1 MLTRVCILLIAA
13 TIVAQPLLSAVL
25 GGCDCCKSVPASVL
39 GVMGCCGDAQAE
51 VDEQMMAC
59 CCLGS
64 CDVGAPA
71 SSDDEQS
78 DDEDRPDG
86 CDCPKTRCSGTVKVQ
101 LACSELRAPPAVGE
115 DPRNWSGICEDA
127 DPYPS
132 RSLAGL
138 LKPPRTRAA

>member
-1 MLTRVCILLIAA
+1 MLTRVCILIIAA
-13 TIVAQPLLSAVL
+13 TVVAHPLLSAVL
-25 GGCDCCKSVPASVL
+25 GGCDCSNSVGASVS
-39 GVMGCCGDAQAE
+39 GVMMGCCDEPVAT
-51 VDEQMMAC
+51 DEQMAC

-64 CDVGAPA
+64 CDACAPA
-71 SSDDEQS
+71 SSDDERS
-78 DDEDRPDG
+78 EDDDRPDG
-86 CDCPKTRCSGTVKVQ
+86 CDCPKTCCSSTVKVQ
-101 LACSELRAPPAVGE
+101 LACSEFRAPPSAGE